1 MWYCLK
7 AIYTSET
14 FHDSESQECID
25 DESLYEYTI
34 LLFNAKDIK
43 DAQIKATVIA
53 KDNETSYRNYR
64 NEIVK
69 WRLVR
74 IVNIEELG
82 ERIESGSEIWRKE
95 LTTEELYK
103 IFIEK

>member
-1 MWYCLK
+1 MWYFFK
-7 AIYTSET
+7 AIYTSEI
-14 FHDSESQECID
+14 FNDSESQECID

-34 LLFNAKDIK
+34 LLFNAKDIE
-43 DAQIKATVIA
+43 DAQIKARVIS

-74 IVNIEELG
+74 IVHIEELK
-82 ERIESGSEIWRKE
+82 EKIESGVEIFRIE
-95 LTTEELYK
+95 LTTKELYK
-103 IFIEK
+103 TFIEK